1 MNFGRLLFRLVQSVN
16 NTKLPY
22 DRIQKLQE
30 KKLRRLLKYAYEHS
44 AYYKRVFKEN
54 GIHKDNLASMPLSAF
69 PTLDK
74 ETLME
79 HFDELATAPELR
91 QECLQQ
97 FDKSASMEEKK
108 YLGKYHIVH
117 SSGSTGTPRYFV
129 YDEKAW
135 EQMLVGIV
143 RGALWGMSLPQ
154 MLKLILQK
162 PKILYIAA
170 TDGRYGGAMAVG
182 DGIDGVG
189 AFQMFLDINTP
200 LTEWVRRIRE
210 FQPNIIIGYP
220 SAVKILGE
228 LVEKKEV
235 ELQVVRV
242 ISCGEPLSHGMRHYM
257 EKTFRC
263 SVANFYG
270 ASETLAMGV
279 ELDEKEGMYLFDDL
293 NLIEVVDGEMY
304 VTVLY
309 NDSQPLIRYH
319 ISDKLSLKELGQ
331 EGKNIC
337 AFSKAEAVFGRNE
350 DVLWFEE
357 PDGRREFLHPLAV
370 EGFCVEGLLDYQF
383 RQTDKD
389 TFEMLAE
396 TTPEADRE
404 KVRSELLKQVK
415 QVLIDKQLFH
425 INFFM
430 RFVEKIEANPE
441 TGKKQLI
448 IKLEEREYETVSREQ
463 AV

>member
-1 MNFGRLLFRLVQSVN
+1 MNFGRLLFGLIQSVH
-16 NTKLPY
+16 NTSLSY

-44 AYYKRVFKEN
+44 AYYKKVFEEN
-54 GIHKDNLASMPLSAF
+54 GIREDNLASTPLSAF

-74 ETLME
+74 EVLMA
-79 HFDELATAPELR
+79 HFDELTTVPELR
-91 QECLQQ
+91 QEWIQQ
-97 FDKSASMEEKK
+97 FDESASMEQK
-108 YLGKYHIVH
+108 YLGKFHIVH

-129 YDEKAW
+129 YDERAW
-135 EQMLVGIV
+135 EQMLIGIV
-143 RGALWGMSLPQ
+143 RGALWGMSLSQ
-154 MLKLILQK
+154 MLKLIFHK

-182 DGIDGVG
+182 DGIKGIG

-200 LTEWVRRIRE
+200 LSEWVRRVKDFE
-210 FQPNIIIGYP
+210 PNIVIGYP

-228 LVEKKEV
+228 LVERREV
-235 ELQVVRV
+235 ELNLFRV
-242 ISCGEPLSHGMRHYM
+242 ISCGEPLSYGMRHYM
-257 EKTFRC
+257 EKTFQC

-279 ELDEKEGMYLFDDL
+279 EVNEKEGMFLFDDM

-319 ISDKLSLKELGQ
+319 ISDQLSLKER
-331 EGKNIC
+331 ERTGKNSC
-337 AFSKAEAVFGRNE
+337 PFSRAEAVLGRNE

-357 PDGRREFLHPLAV
+357 SDGKREFLHPLAV

-383 RQTDKD
+383 RQTDID
-389 TFEMLAE
+389 AFEMLVE
-396 TTPEADRE
+396 TTLGADRE
-404 KVRSELLKQVK
+404 KVKCELLKQVK
-415 QVLIDKQLFH
+415 QVLTEKQLFH
-425 INFFM
+425 VNFFM
-430 RFVEKIEANPE
+430 RFVEKIEPNSE

-448 IKLEEREYETVSREQ
+448 IKLEENVYETISREQ